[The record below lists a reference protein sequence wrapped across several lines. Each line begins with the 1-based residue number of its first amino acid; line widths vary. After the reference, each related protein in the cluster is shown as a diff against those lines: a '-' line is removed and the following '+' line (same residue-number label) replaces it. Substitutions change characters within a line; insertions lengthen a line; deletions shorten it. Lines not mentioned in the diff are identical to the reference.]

1 MCHCSSSGWSLLPR
15 YTTACLIL
23 VVRHWG
29 KFWRQTGI
37 CTQGL
42 MLDCL
47 DGRAGLPHG
56 LVLDCQI
63 LDGFQGLRRC
73 DPFVTATKQGTPIFL
88 QHFIDDLRHRLRGV
102 WRGVEGRDPWETN
115 YKVAMQQA
123 LFALPFDHNVRT
135 PIRLP
140 GYLHLDSSQHVMLN
154 VSRFRLR
161 AHTLNVETASWED
174 GTSPVC
180 NWCSCKQ
187 VQDEVH
193 VLFMCGYEGVC
204 SLRRKYFEF
213 LQTLPGDSSHAQ
225 PFLRQQLSV
234 QSVFGF
240 LWQHNNKLF
249 FFVSELLDLL
259 LAGADQ
265 PYAGQPN
272 SLSSWGLPM

>member
-1 MCHCSSSGWSLLPR
+1 
-15 YTTACLIL
+15 
-23 VVRHWG
+23 
-29 KFWRQTGI
+29 
-37 CTQGL
+37 
-42 MLDCL
+42 
-47 DGRAGLPHG
+47 
-56 LVLDCQI
+56 
-63 LDGFQGLRRC
+63 
-73 DPFVTATKQGTPIFL
+73 
-88 QHFIDDLRHRLRGV
+88 
-102 WRGVEGRDPWETN
+102 
-115 YKVAMQQA
+115 MQQA

-174 GTSPVC
+174 GTSP
-180 NWCSCKQ
+180 
-187 VQDEVH
+187 
-193 VLFMCGYEGVC
+193 
-204 SLRRKYFEF
+204 
-213 LQTLPGDSSHAQ
+213 TLPGDSSHAQ

-272 SLSSWGLPM
+272 NLHSYFEVLLKNLYPQCGDAEITMYYSWELVMLVGGLSFQNLRLVTI